1 MLSSRSS
8 SCLLLSLVL
17 IGATPAPAP
26 SAAPP
31 TLAQTLEAID
41 AFAPVALARQG
52 APGMSVAIVDKTGVL
67 RIESVGFANRETKEP
82 VTPQTRFGIGSITKS
97 FTASALL
104 QLKDAGRFDD
114 ALPVTHYLPWFSIH
128 SAYRPI
134 TSHDLF
140 SHSSGLPDG
149 GLSTGYAGPAS
160 LRDWFTGYA
169 PGTHWSYSNVG
180 YDTLGAILTTID
192 RSDYQ
197 SIIARRI
204 FAPLEMTHSTTI
216 WNPQTLADAAT
227 GYTYADD
234 DRPAPPVHPRLVT
247 TPTTHYQDPAG
258 SVLTT
263 SGDMANYMRY
273 ILNGGAGPHG
283 RLLSP
288 ASWKL
293 LTSPAIT
300 NGKEMGAG
308 GHGMFGLYGYGLA
321 DQRIEGDRLVGHTGG
336 VLSYTACMQLDLTR
350 GYGVIAMSNLNYAGP
365 RPCAI
370 VTYAI
375 KALRAYAEG
384 KPLPV
389 APKADDPLHVDK
401 PAAFAGS
408 YALQGGTKRLVVAAN
423 GDRLTLTDAN
433 GTYAMYPNGEDSFW
447 IDSPAYAAA
456 SLQFGRDAKKRVV
469 EAFFGSQWFT
479 GATYAGPRTFA
490 YPKIWNAYLGHYAA
504 IDADGY
510 YGSVRVIV
518 RKGKL
523 AYDDGTPLAP
533 LGGNLFRVGSDAWTP
548 ERVRFTEI
556 IDGKSRILTAPGGAL
571 YRTDEP

>member
-1 MLSSRSS
+1 MLNSRSS
-8 SCLLLSLVL
+8 SSLLLSLALVA
-17 IGATPAPAP
+17 ATPAPAP
-26 SAAPP
+26 AATAP
-31 TLAQTLEAID
+31 TLAQTLDAIEAY
-41 AFAPVALARQG
+41 APVALARQG
-52 APGMSVAIVDKTGVL
+52 APGMSVAIVERDGVL
-67 RIESVGFANRETKEP
+67 RILSIGYANRETKQP

-97 FTASALL
+97 FTAGALL

-114 ALPVTHYLPWFSIH
+114 TLPVKHYLPWFSIH
-128 SAYRPI
+128 TAYRPI

-180 YDTLGAILTTID
+180 YDTLGAILTTIEKN
-192 RSDYQ
+192 DYQ

-204 FAPLEMTHSTTI
+204 FGPLDMTHSTTI
-216 WNPQTLADAAT
+216 WNPRTLADAAT

-234 DRPAPPVHPRLVT
+234 DRPTPPVDPRLVT

-258 SVLTT
+258 SILTT
-263 SGDMANYMRY
+263 PGDMATYMRY
-273 ILNGGAGPHG
+273 ILNGGIGPHG
-283 RLLSP
+283 RLLSA

-300 NGKEMGAG
+300 DGKEMGAG
-308 GHGMFGLYGYGLA
+308 GHGMFGLYGYGLGV
-321 DQRIEGDRLVGHTGG
+321 QRAAGDTLVDHTGG
-336 VLSYTACMQLDLTR
+336 VLSYTACMSLDLTR

-384 KPLPV
+384 KPLP
-389 APKADDPLHVDK
+389 AQPKADDPLHVEGS
-401 PAAFAGS
+401 AAFAGS
-408 YALQGGTKRLVVAAN
+408 YALQGGTKRLVVAAK
-423 GDRLTLTDAN
+423 GDRLTLTDAD
-433 GTYAMYPNGEDSFW
+433 GTYAMYPNGDDSFW
-447 IDSPAYAAA
+447 VDSPAYATE
-456 SLQFGRDAKKRVV
+456 SLQFGRDAKKNVV
-469 EAFFGSQWFT
+469 EAFFGAQWFP
-479 GATYAGPRTFA
+479 GAKYTGPRTFA

-510 YGSVRVIV
+510 FGSVRVIV
-518 RKGKL
+518 RKGEL
-523 AYDDGTPLAP
+523 VYDDGTPLTP
-533 LGGNLFRVGSDAWTP
+533 LGGNLFRVGEKPWTP
-548 ERVRFTEI
+548 ERMRFTEI
-556 IDGKSRILTAPGGAL
+556 IDGKARIITAPGGAL

>member
-1 MLSSRSS
+1 MLNSRSFS
-8 SCLLLSLVL
+8 AALLALALA
-17 IGATPAPAP
+17 GATPSPA
-26 SAAPP
+26 SAPP
-31 TLAQTLEAID
+31 TLDQTLDAIA
-41 AFAPVALARQG
+41 AFAPIATARQG

-67 RIESVGFANRETKEP
+67 RIVSVGYANLETKTP

-97 FTASALL
+97 FTAGALL
-104 QLKDAGRFDD
+104 QLRDAGRFDD
-114 ALPVTHYLPWFSIH
+114 SLPVTHYLPWFSIH
-128 SAYRPI
+128 STFRPI

-160 LRDWFTGYA
+160 LRDWFAGYA

-180 YDTLGAILTTID
+180 YDTLGAILTTIEK
-192 RSDYQ
+192 SDYQ

-204 FAPLEMTHSTTI
+204 FERLDMTHTTTI
-216 WNPQTLADAAT
+216 WNPQTLADAAI

-234 DRPAPPVHPRLVT
+234 DRPTPPVGPRLIE

-263 SGDMANYMRY
+263 PGDMANYMRY

-283 RLLSP
+283 RLLSA

-321 DQRIEGDRLVGHTGG
+321 DQRIGGDKLVGHTGG
-336 VLSYTACMQLDLTR
+336 VLSYTACMQLDITR
-350 GYGVIAMSNLNYAGP
+350 GFGVIAMSNLNYAGP

-375 KALRAYAEG
+375 AALRAYAQG
-384 KPLPV
+384 RPLP
-389 APKADDPLHVDK
+389 APPKAEDPLHVK
-401 PAAFAGS
+401 SAADFAGS
-408 YALQGGTKRLVVAAN
+408 YALAGGTTRLAVTAK
-423 GDRLTLTDAN
+423 GDRLKLTDAK
-433 GTYAMYPNGEDSFW
+433 GTYALYPQGDDAFW
-447 IDSPAYAAA
+447 VDSPAYARDL
-456 SLQFGRDAKKRVV
+456 LQFGRDAKKRVV
-469 EAFFGSQWFT
+469 EAFFGTQWYPGT
-479 GATYAGPRTFA
+479 AYSGPRTFA
-490 YPKIWNAYLGHYAA
+490 YPKIWNAYVGHYAA

-510 YGSVRVIV
+510 YGDVRVIV

-523 AYDDGTPLAP
+523 VYDDGTPLTP
-533 LGGNLFRVGSDAWTP
+533 LAGDLFRVGDEAWTP

-556 IDGKSRILTAPGGAL
+556 LDGKSRIVSAPGGAL